1 MLEHDECKE
10 TIQMLKILLEGAS
23 ASGKRK
29 TVIKDV
35 CLDSF
40 NFVIETAI
48 ALLEKGQK

>member
-1 MLEHDECKE
+1 MLEKDEYKE
-10 TIQMLKILLEGAS
+10 SIKMLKILLEGAS